1 MENIEIKFNNL
12 CNWISTNGG
21 YVNPKLSLINGKFGR
36 TVIANQKIENEDIF
50 TLPKS
55 LVLNHENCNLNIE
68 DNKFTHRDLTVI
80 LLLKEYYKP
89 NSFWKDYL
97 NLLPSLSEFKDHP
110 LVIYIKG
117 NFPNVSEN
125 VSIKIEKLHSEFVSL
140 YDKFTELNNK
150 NKIVESFTRNELLW
164 AFLATSTRMWTNI
177 GLVPFADL
185 LQHSNSSNMILS
197 DRDSSFFMMS
207 ESIGEGEEVFDNYA
221 LNDDLT
227 LFTNFGFVE
236 SSDVAVIS
244 INFIFD
250 ETILDSLKSS
260 ILNRKKIAPINI
272 SSLGINQ
279 NLMRFIRINLI
290 DEHDLKLINLSDDEL
305 GNSIIS
311 LENELRCLRKV
322 KNRSNYFLSENEI
335 KFIQGDRESL
345 SDIEKQ
351 IFDLLS
357 KINNLKVQIN
367 QFINNYWMSLLSDI
381 SY

>member
-68 DNKFTHRDLTVI
+68 DDKFTNRDLTVI
-80 LLLKEYYKP
+80 SLLKEYYKP

>member
-68 DNKFTHRDLTVI
+68 DDKFTHRDLTVI
-80 LLLKEYYKP
+80 SLLKEYYKP

-236 SSDVAVIS
+236 NSDVAVIS

-367 QFINNYWMSLLSDI
+367 QFINNYWMSLLSDTN
-381 SY
+381 Y